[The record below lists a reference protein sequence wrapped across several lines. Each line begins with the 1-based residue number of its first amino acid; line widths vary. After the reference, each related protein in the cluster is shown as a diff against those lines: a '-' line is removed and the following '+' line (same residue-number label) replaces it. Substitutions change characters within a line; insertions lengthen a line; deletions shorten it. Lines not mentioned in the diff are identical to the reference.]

1 MRKLLEHE
9 FEIEYYKKELVT
21 KEDKLKERHKSD
33 IDSYENRL
41 FINEQ
46 TNRHKLYELQK
57 KLDEATASRRL
68 AFSES

>member
-1 MRKLLEHE
+1 MRKLLEQE
-9 FEIEYYKKELVT
+9 FEIEYYKKELAT

-41 FINEQ
+41 FLNEQ
-46 TNRHKLYELQK
+46 SNRHKLYELQK

>member
-1 MRKLLEHE
+1 MRKLLEQE

-33 IDSYENRL
+33 IDGYENRL

-46 TNRHKLYELQK
+46 ANRHKLYELQK